1 MKFNYL
7 TFFGRSRQT
16 IRCRFHRVYQ
26 SHRRRLAGISTLRFF
41 LGSYRV
47 FFTGFSS
54 CRIVFS
60 FVFLVL
66 NCGLPDFRW
75 ARSDSSE
82 SNRVATNF
90 PSNRLGLSVFVT
102 FFKQFFL
109 RYHRM
114 ELIPCISL
122 DLEFFR
128 NFISIFSSSTR
139 AYWVLPSFT

>member
-1 MKFNYL
+1 MSFP
-7 TFFGRSRQT
+7 SR
-16 IRCRFHRVYQ
+16 V
-26 SHRRRLAGISTLRFF
+26 SKSSSTLGWNFHAPLFPRLLPCFF
-41 LGSYRV
+41 YWV
-47 FFTGFSS
+47 FELPH
-54 CRIVFS
+54 CFS